1 MGVAGVMTK
10 TSGQAP
16 SGLLRKVASRRA
28 ARNLLLAVLP
38 VAFESSDVTEFV
50 ALLLD
55 ISFSHLEIC
64 AVVVLPITELR
75 L

>member
-38 VAFESSDVTEFV
+38 VAFEDVTEFV